1 MAEPLARA
9 AFDTTAEERT
19 DVAVRV
25 AELLPSVRR
34 QRHLTVAITLG
45 VAAVVVFALMR
56 WTSPDSAWPVQA
68 GCAAAATA
76 VVGLFTP
83 RSFRR
88 AHRKLIHRT
97 MVDAYGG
104 DGPMPFAVELH
115 PDGLVADCRDHRISL
130 PWRAVHTVRQDGD
143 DIEIRS
149 RTVLVIVR
157 ARAFATPAAR
167 ATFFDLCQSLAS
179 GGTRSVTST

>member
-1 MAEPLARA
+1 MAEPLARVT
-9 AFDTTAEERT
+9 FDTTAEERT

-25 AELLPSVRR
+25 AEQLPSLRR

-76 VVGLFTP
+76 VAGLFTP
-83 RSFRR
+83 GSFRR
-88 AHRKLIHRT
+88 AHRKVIHRA
-97 MVDAYGG
+97 MVEAYGG

-115 PDGLVADCRDHRISL
+115 ADGLVADSRDHRISL
-130 PWRAVHTVRQDGD
+130 PWREVHTVRQDGD

-149 RTVLVIVR
+149 RAVLVVVR
-157 ARAFATPAAR
+157 ARAFATAAAR
-167 ATFFDLCQSLAS
+167 TTFFALCQSLAGS
-179 GGTRSVTST
+179 GAQSAPST